1 MAETKPAFG
10 YLIHT
15 EPLPLGD
22 QAKVT
27 DAKEAATLKPADS
40 SAALN
45 NDVSMEDRSSYLAQ
59 ERSPGANNKNDV
71 LPSLELVDGES
82 GQKEDQNAAS
92 DLSTLEPED
101 REVIAR
107 SVGLNPETASNSD
120 IEEALNREHLDT
132 MATSVGLGPGESKAD
147 VEKALEQDWMNE
159 QRRVLGL
166 GKDAS
171 LEEINKAWLK
181 EGAQSLGLSPDATEA
196 EVKKA
201 CLSREAEIS
210 QMPPVEQKA
219 YRQQQFKNSVEN
231 GTAIVE
237 CEE

>member
-1 MAETKPAFG
+1 
-10 YLIHT
+10 
-15 EPLPLGD
+15 
-22 QAKVT
+22 
-27 DAKEAATLKPADS
+27 
-40 SAALN
+40 
-45 NDVSMEDRSSYLAQ
+45 
-59 ERSPGANNKNDV
+59 
-71 LPSLELVDGES
+71 
-82 GQKEDQNAAS
+82 
-92 DLSTLEPED
+92 
-101 REVIAR
+101 
-107 SVGLNPETASNSD
+107 
-120 IEEALNREHLDT
+120 
-132 MATSVGLGPGESKAD
+132 
-147 VEKALEQDWMNE
+147 MNE

-181 EGAQSLGLSPDATEA
+181 EGAQSMGLSPDATEA

-201 CLSREAEIS
+201 CLTREAEIS